1 MATYTGLI
9 LAGTP
14 HPNNDGLMYH
24 REPRRLWLSE
34 NSRAAWCLDTPARAI
49 RDGRRRGQTV
59 WVPRRPSSIL
69 DDGLLM
75 VSVMILKDRETRS
88 ALANMLDCDEPPARI
103 DLTKSISNEQHR
115 CLIDLSRKNSEG
127 YFFKL
132 IISCFHGCSM
142 EHQMPVLENYGY
154 DVEVLVPAYTR
165 LYCRWLNSTVIRGS
179 LTNMPSIKNEQ
190 VIRH

>member
-14 HPNNDGLMYH
+14 HPNDDGLLYH

-34 NSRAAWCLDTPARAI
+34 NSRPAWCLDTTAKAI
-49 RDGRRRGQTV
+49 HDGRRAQTV
-59 WVPRRPSSIL
+59 WIPKRPSSIL

-75 VSVMILKDRETRS
+75 VAVMILNDKEIRDDLS
-88 ALANMLDCDEPPARI
+88 NILNCDELPARI
-103 DLTKSISNEQHR
+103 DFTKSVTNEQHR
-115 CLIDLSRKNSEG
+115 HSIQISRRNSIG
-127 YFFKL
+127 YYFKL
-132 IISCFHGCSM
+132 IISSFHGSSL
-142 EHQMPVLENYGY
+142 EHQLPILEKYGF

-165 LYCRWLNSTVIRGS
+165 LYCRWLKSTVIRGS
-179 LTNMPSIKNEQ
+179 LTDMPTIKNEQ

>member
-14 HPNNDGLMYH
+14 HPNDDGLLYN
-24 REPRRLWLSE
+24 RQPRRLWLSE

-49 RDGRRRGQTV
+49 RDGRRAQTV
-59 WVPRRPSSIL
+59 WIPKRPSSL
-69 DDGLLM
+69 LEDGLLM
-75 VSVMILKDRETRS
+75 VAVMILKDKAIRS
-88 ALANMLDCDEPPARI
+88 ALSNVLDCEELPARI
-103 DLTKSISNEQHR
+103 DLTKTISNEQHR

-132 IISCFHGCSM
+132 IISTFHGCSM

-154 DVEVLVPAYTR
+154 DVEVLTPAYTR

-179 LTNMPSIKNEQ
+179 LTDMPVIKNEQ

>member
-14 HPNNDGLMYH
+14 HPNSDGLLYH

-49 RDGRRRGQTV
+49 RDGRRAGQTV
-59 WVPRRPSSIL
+59 WIPRRPSSIL

-75 VSVMILKDRETRS
+75 IAVVILKDKEIRS
-88 ALANMLDCDEPPARI
+88 VLSNMLNCEELPARI
-103 DLTKSISNEQHR
+103 DLTKAISNEQHR
-115 CLIDLSRKNSEG
+115 RLIEMSRRNSIG

-132 IISCFHGCSM
+132 IITSFHGCSM
-142 EHQMPVLENYGY
+142 ARQFPILGEYGY
-154 DVEVLVPAYTR
+154 DVEVLAPSYTR
-165 LYCRWLNSTVIRGS
+165 LYSRWLNSTVIRGR
-179 LTNMPSIKNEQ
+179 LTDIPKIKNEQ

>member
-1 MATYTGLI
+1 
-9 LAGTP
+9 
-14 HPNNDGLMYH
+14 
-24 REPRRLWLSE
+24 
-34 NSRAAWCLDTPARAI
+34 
-49 RDGRRRGQTV
+49 
-59 WVPRRPSSIL
+59 
-69 DDGLLM
+69 M
-75 VSVMILKDRETRS
+75 VAVMILNDKEIRDDLS
-88 ALANMLDCDEPPARI
+88 NILNCDELPARI
-103 DLTKSISNEQHR
+103 DFTKSVTNEQHR

-132 IISCFHGCSM
+132 IISTFSGCSM

-179 LTNMPSIKNEQ
+179 LTDMPSIRNEK